1 MLKMQCH
8 VLQAKVFLMQ
18 YWNLCILTNLQEMN
32 KFMLTY
38 LCGRVCYPRTSWT
51 QKRSGLSDRAWLFYL
66 FLLSIIV
73 KKHN

>member
-32 KFMLTY
+32 KFMLAC
-38 LCGRVCYPRTSWT
+38 LCGWVCYPRTSWT